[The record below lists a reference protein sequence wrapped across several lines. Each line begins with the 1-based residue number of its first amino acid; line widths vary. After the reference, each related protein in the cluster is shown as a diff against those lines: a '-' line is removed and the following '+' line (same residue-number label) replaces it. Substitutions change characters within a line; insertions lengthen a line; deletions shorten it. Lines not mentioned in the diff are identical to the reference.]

1 MSRSRYKTAAAIL
14 LYRQLRHDADE
25 DYAITNIVLP
35 TIRRGKINSHY
46 ARNRKIPC
54 RRSWAAFEDKLTD
67 RQFRLFFRMSKGLF
81 RLLCDEIVGL
91 IGIGEFKSEEFL
103 NEMMDSDDPRC
114 RRMMVA
120 NEATTGGFICGE
132 IKLATTIRILGG
144 CSPMAM
150 AIMFDFSFATAY
162 KIFKHVISNWLS
174 HESFCPIDGVKYCSD
189 DNHMKSV
196 ALQFCES
203 SLGIINGC
211 IGALD
216 GWIVKVQKPLK
227 SDGVNNPQSFYSRKG
242 YYGVNV
248 QAICDK
254 NKKILFRSIL
264 SRGAEHDSTAFK
276 NSSLYKWLLQHWE
289 SMAQKG
295 YYFIGD
301 TAYGLR
307 SFLLTP
313 YDDTMHGSAEDN
325 YNFFHSSSRI
335 SIECAFGEIN
345 LRWGIFWRALKFP
358 LKMNCKII
366 DVCMR
371 LHNFIVDHRNRNDNF
386 STSLDREIFDDDCRR
401 FFAVDPFL
409 DDIGVRGG
417 EDDVQ
422 RYENG
427 EVSRGGRTSRA
438 ETNSS
443 NLGRQWRD
451 TNRDEIA
458 RQRLVRPRSNWY
470 RLNNRAFEQSAFE
483 QSGSAV

>member
-1 MSRSRYKTAAAIL
+1 
-14 LYRQLRHDADE
+14 
-25 DYAITNIVLP
+25 
-35 TIRRGKINSHY
+35 
-46 ARNRKIPC
+46 
-54 RRSWAAFEDKLTD
+54 
-67 RQFRLFFRMSKGLF
+67 MSKGLF

-254 NKKILFRSIL
+254 NKKFCSVVYCRGEPSMILQHL
-264 SRGAEHDSTAFK
+264 KTHHSTNGSCNIGNPWPKRVTISLATQHMGCGHF
-276 NSSLYKWLLQHWE
+276 SSLRMTIQCTDLQ
-289 SMAQKG
+289 
-295 YYFIGD
+295 
-301 TAYGLR
+301 
-307 SFLLTP
+307 
-313 YDDTMHGSAEDN
+313 
-325 YNFFHSSSRI
+325 RI
-335 SIECAFGEIN
+335 ITT
-345 LRWGIFWRALKFP
+345 
-358 LKMNCKII
+358 
-366 DVCMR
+366 
-371 LHNFIVDHRNRNDNF
+371 F
-386 STSLDREIFDDDCRR
+386 STPPPGYPLSVLLE
-401 FFAVDPFL
+401 
-409 DDIGVRGG
+409 
-417 EDDVQ
+417 
-422 RYENG
+422 
-427 EVSRGGRTSRA
+427 
-438 ETNSS
+438 
-443 NLGRQWRD
+443 
-451 TNRDEIA
+451 
-458 RQRLVRPRSNWY
+458 RLT
-470 RLNNRAFEQSAFE
+470 
-483 QSGSAV
+483 